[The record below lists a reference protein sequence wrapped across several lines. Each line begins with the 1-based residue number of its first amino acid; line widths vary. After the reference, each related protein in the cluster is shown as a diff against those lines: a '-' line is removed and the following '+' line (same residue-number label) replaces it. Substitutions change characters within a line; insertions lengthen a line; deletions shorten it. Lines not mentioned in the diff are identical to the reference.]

1 MSVIELLSILKEKDV
16 QLSVKGDQLVVS
28 GKRQSLTEPA
38 VLAMLREN
46 KAALIELINA
56 GEYSSA
62 KAGQVEI
69 PEPAIPLGCER
80 ISADMLPLVKLDQAA
95 IEHIVATVPGGVGN
109 VQDIYPLAPLQEGIL
124 YHHIAAQQGDPYVLQ
139 TQFAFASRARFDEF
153 TSALQKVVDR
163 HDILRTSVIWEGLD
177 EPVQVVWRQARLA
190 LAEIDIDPVVGS
202 ATEQLRQRFDPRHY
216 RLDISQAPLLRLAYA
231 EDPLTRRISAMLL
244 FHHIAIDHAALEGVQ
259 HEIHAHLHG
268 QAQALEAP
276 IPYRNYVA
284 QARLGV
290 SQQEHE
296 AFFREM
302 LGDVD
307 EPSLPFGLQDVRGD
321 GHGIDEATHPLPAEL
336 SRRLRAQA
344 RQQGVSV
351 ASLHHL
357 AWATVLGRLCGRDD
371 VVFGTVLLGR
381 MRSEGGGHRALGM
394 FINTLPLRV
403 AVGEQGVRAGVKA
416 THARLT
422 ALLGHEHAPLAL
434 AQRCSGV

>member
-244 FHHIAIDHAALEGVQ
+244 FHHIAIDHAALEGV
-259 HEIHAHLHG
+259 
-268 QAQALEAP
+268 
-276 IPYRNYVA
+276 
-284 QARLGV
+284 
-290 SQQEHE
+290 
-296 AFFREM
+296 
-302 LGDVD
+302 
-307 EPSLPFGLQDVRGD
+307 
-321 GHGIDEATHPLPAEL
+321 
-336 SRRLRAQA
+336 
-344 RQQGVSV
+344 
-351 ASLHHL
+351 
-357 AWATVLGRLCGRDD
+357 
-371 VVFGTVLLGR
+371 
-381 MRSEGGGHRALGM
+381 
-394 FINTLPLRV
+394 
-403 AVGEQGVRAGVKA
+403 
-416 THARLT
+416 T
-422 ALLGHEHAPLAL
+422 A
-434 AQRCSGV
+434 

>member
-1 MSVIELLSILKEKDV
+1 MHFSELMAVLSMHAIGLQLEEDDLVILGDDDSLDSAVFDSLVVHKAELLKLVARNGGEW
-16 QLSVKGDQLVVS
+16 LS
-28 GKRQSLTEPA
+28 PA
-38 VLAMLREN
+38 LR
-46 KAALIELINA
+46 ITP
-56 GEYSSA
+56 
-62 KAGQVEI
+62 Q
-69 PEPAIPLGCER
+69 
-80 ISADMLPLVKLDQAA
+80 MLPLANLDQAT
-95 IEHIVATVPGGVGN
+95 IDRIVEAVPGGAGN

-307 EPSLPFGLQDVRGD
+307 EPSLPFGLQDVRGL
-321 GHGIDEATHPLPAEL
+321 GSRASAWPACTTWPGPLY
-336 SRRLRAQA
+336 S
-344 RQQGVSV
+344 GV
-351 ASLHHL
+351 
-357 AWATVLGRLCGRDD
+357 C
-371 VVFGTVLLGR
+371 
-381 MRSEGGGHRALGM
+381 
-394 FINTLPLRV
+394 
-403 AVGEQGVRAGVKA
+403 AGVTTWSSVPYCWGGCAAKA
-416 THARLT
+416 VAIARWGCLST
-422 ALLGHEHAPLAL
+422 PC
-434 AQRCSGV
+434 RCG